1 MRDMIELRGVV
12 EACRRCPLGRTRTQP
27 VFGAGDESADVVLIG
42 EAPGRRE
49 DESGVP
55 FVGQAGKL
63 LDKALEAVGL
73 RREEIYIANVL
84 KCRPPENRNPKREEI
99 EACRP
104 FLEEQLALIRPRVL
118 VPMGN
123 FALNLFTRKRVS
135 ISKAHGQRFSWSDRT
150 VIPIYHPAA
159 VLYNRSLET
168 VLAEDFRRIVAFL
181 ASGDEAEAEP
191 EQMTLF

>member
-1 MRDMIELRGVV
+1 MGTMRKLRERV
-12 EACRRCPLGRTRTQP
+12 EACRRCPLGETRSRA
-27 VFGAGDESADVVLIG
+27 VFGAGDESADLVLIG

-63 LDKALEAVGL
+63 LEKTLETVGL

-99 EACRP
+99 KICRP
-104 FLEEQLALIRPRVL
+104 YLEEQLSLIRPRVL

-123 FALNLFTRKRVS
+123 FALNLFTKKRTS
-135 ISKAHGQRFSWSDRT
+135 ISKVHGELFSHGGYG

-159 VLYNRSLET
+159 ILYNRTLEP

-181 ASGDEAEAEP
+181 AGGAPREIEP
-191 EQMTLF
+191 EQMTFF